1 MGKKSKRPNHGSGSG
16 TSNGKRSSAADGGA
30 ARPAPNLRTQ
40 EEETME
46 NLRFEDPFVDEI
58 VEDDDGDDDVMDDND
73 DEEEYNDDDDDE
85 EDDSKAGGIEVIQ
98 SWHPLMGGEQPEAL
112 EMDPT
117 AYKMHH
123 TLTPEWPS
131 LSFDFLRDDLGDAR
145 KRFPHSFICAVGTQA
160 PQADKNQLTI
170 MKLSDLSKIQTNEK
184 EEDILGEEYNPD
196 KEDDSSSSSEEED
209 IDMDPILEHYS
220 LPHHGGVNRLRAM
233 PQQSSIISTWS
244 DAGQVNVYNVEHI
257 LNRFTASQGKS
268 AAAATTKAD
277 SNKPFFSYQGH
288 PTEGYAMNWSPV
300 QQGHLATGDCLGNIH
315 LWTPRDGGGSYEVTP
330 SYDASNNN
338 DNDNKDHNPSVE
350 DLQWS
355 PTEATVFGA
364 AECGGMI
371 RIYDTRAPHRAMLS
385 HKIHKN
391 GADVNV
397 LSWNKL
403 VSNLLATGGDDGTL
417 SVWDLRHFSAS
428 ATTTTTPSTT
438 EPAPLARF
446 SCHKS
451 PITSV
456 EWHPTD
462 ESMLACTDDVGAY
475 IYDLSVEED
484 DNTINAMDIPP
495 QMLFSHSGSQEF
507 KELHW
512 HPQISSCIMT
522 TALTGFSV
530 FIPSNL

>member
-1 MGKKSKRPNHGSGSG
+1 
-16 TSNGKRSSAADGGA
+16 
-30 ARPAPNLRTQ
+30 
-40 EEETME
+40 
-46 NLRFEDPFVDEI
+46 
-58 VEDDDGDDDVMDDND
+58 
-73 DEEEYNDDDDDE
+73 
-85 EDDSKAGGIEVIQ
+85 
-98 SWHPLMGGEQPEAL
+98 
-112 EMDPT
+112 MDPT

-160 PQADKNQLTI
+160 PQDEKNSNSNQLTI
-170 MKLSDLSKIQTNEK
+170 MKLSDLSKIQQGEK

-196 KEDDSSSSSEEED
+196 KEDDASSSSSEEED

-220 LPHHGGVNRLRAM
+220 LPHYGGVNRLRAM

-257 LNRFTASQGKS
+257 LSRFTASQGGGKP
-268 AAAATTKAD
+268 AATKAD
-277 SNKPFFSYQGH
+277 SNKPFFTYQGH

-315 LWTPRDGGGSYEVTP
+315 LWTPREGGASYQVTP

-338 DNDNKDHNPSVE
+338 DNGSNNDKDHNPSVE

-428 ATTTTTPSTT
+428 SSGPKDTTT

-484 DNTINAMDIPP
+484 DTTINAMDIPP

>member
-16 TSNGKRSSAADGGA
+16 KPSSAADGGA
-30 ARPAPNLRTQ
+30 ARPAPNLRTP
-40 EEETME
+40 EVETME
-46 NLRFEDPFVDEI
+46 NLRFEDPFVEEV
-58 VEDDDGDDDVMDDND
+58 VEDDDGDDDVMDD
-73 DEEEYNDDDDDE
+73 EEEYNDEDDDDE
-85 EDDSKAGGIEVIQ
+85 DKQDGGIEVIQ

-117 AYKMHH
+117 AYRMHH

-160 PQADKNQLTI
+160 PQADSNQLTI
-170 MKLSDLSKIQTNEK
+170 MKLSDLSKIQAEK

-196 KEDDSSSSSEEED
+196 GDDDSSSSSEEED
-209 IDMDPILEHYS
+209 IDVDPILEHYS
-220 LPHHGGVNRLRAM
+220 LPHYGGVNRLRAM

-257 LNRFTASQGKS
+257 LSRFTASQGGGKP
-268 AAAATTKAD
+268 AAHKAD
-277 SNKPFFSYQGH
+277 ANKPFFTYAGH

-315 LWTPRDGGGSYEVTP
+315 LWTPREGGGSYQVTP
-330 SYDASNNN
+330 SYDSSSNDASN
-338 DNDNKDHNPSVE
+338 DKDHNPSIE

-417 SVWDLRHFSAS
+417 SVWDLRHFSAAS
-428 ATTTTTPSTT
+428 SSDKDTT

-484 DNTINAMDIPP
+484 DTTINALDIPP